1 MRCHRTSSLPFPV
14 PPFPRSPVLP
24 FSLLQPLLYLG
35 GRQVVPPLRRRS
47 SWRDMGVEPAPVF
60 DQPASVA
67 PFQRALVRSSLV
79 LAVVSGGVPEG
90 ELLQRHGGEPGVVQ
104 DMGQLVG
111 QRSLNGGLGRRGL
124 KQSGIYVHPITP
136 AGALLED
143 SLRIVAR
150 GEEVALAANLLHGDI
165 DPAEL
170 GEAPVHHPCQLP
182 LHLTAS
188 HRGRRGRRGTTRV
201 GRRAGGQRQEKNQPH
216 RRFMLASLARWY
228 TGREARDLGRD
239 SSPAV
244 TRSLERRPGPL

>member
-1 MRCHRTSSLPFPV
+1 
-14 PPFPRSPVLP
+14 
-24 FSLLQPLLYLG
+24 
-35 GRQVVPPLRRRS
+35 
-47 SWRDMGVEPAPVF
+47 MGVEPAPVF

-244 TRSLERRPGPL
+244 PGAWNEGQAPCRRSHRLRRSRVEPGRPHRTAGLFLSISPIRKPDFGARLWRLPVLG